1 MLIKNKELN
10 NMKVKKI
17 NTMVVE
23 TIQGATNAKEI
34 VKEIN
39 SFNIVYSYY
48 SRHTDKIYI
57 QGDITVM
64 CKIWKRISTIDWSD
78 NNIFIKTV
86 SVTKGNYKNFFN
98 NTKNVEQVA

>member
-1 MLIKNKELN
+1 
-10 NMKVKKI
+10 MKVKKI
-17 NTMVVE
+17 NTMVIE
-23 TIQGATNAKEI
+23 TIQGAKNPKEI

-57 QGDITVM
+57 QGDISVM
-64 CKIWKRISTIDWSD
+64 SKIWKRITTIDWMD
-78 NNIFIKTV
+78 NNISIKTV
-86 SVTKGNYKNFFN
+86 SVSNGNYKNFFN

>member
-1 MLIKNKELN
+1 
-10 NMKVKKI
+10 MKVKKI

-23 TIQGATNAKEI
+23 TIQGSQNSKEI

-39 SFNIVYSYY
+39 SFNTVYSYY
-48 SRHTDKIYI
+48 SIHTDKIYI
-57 QGDITVM
+57 QGDISVIGG
-64 CKIWKRISTIDWSD
+64 IWKNITTIDWEDD
-78 NNIFIKTV
+78 NISIKTV